1 MEGLTPFQVPS
12 MDNVH
17 LALEAQYARIPRRA
31 LYHEPLAQ
39 EAQSTQVM
47 LPLAQKAQ
55 RWHNCMETLA

>member
-1 MEGLTPFQVPS
+1 MEGLTPFQAPS
-12 MDNVH
+12 KDSEH
-17 LALEAQYARIPRRA
+17 LSWEAHYARIPRRV

-55 RWHNCMETLA
+55 

>member
-1 MEGLTPFQVPS
+1 MEGLTPSQVPS

-17 LALEAQYARIPRRA
+17 LALEAQHARIPRRG
-31 LYHEPLAQ
+31 LYYEPLAQ

-55 RWHNCMETLA
+55 QWHNCMETLA